1 MPAPKHIYKRDCEDC
16 EKRYQPTGRSQII
29 CPKCKKKRRAEL
41 TLRLMKL
48 NEKIIIGVK
57 E

>member
-1 MPAPKHIYKRDCEDC
+1 MPAPKHIYKRDCDDC

-57 E
+57 K